1 MIINRSI
8 YDDDQPFYLL
18 LSFMI
23 NHDPSWLVL
32 DNLQNASFWLGESVQ
47 SLMANFGGSCWKM
60 VLSIQ
65 PVNHFDPFISI
76 WLILNFLKWLEYP

>member
-1 MIINRSI
+1 MIINISI

-23 NHDPSWLVL
+23 NHDPSWLIL
-32 DNLQNASFWLGESVQ
+32 DNLQNGSFWLGESVQ
-47 SLMANFGGSCWKM
+47 SLMANVAGSCWKM

-65 PVNHFDPFISI
+65 PVNHVDPIISI
-76 WLILNFLKWLEYP
+76 WWILNFLKWLEYP